1 MLATPQ
7 FSLAEIQQVTMK
19 IDGMFWHLWAYGTQ
33 QSLSRLEDV
42 EKAEVNLEKE
52 LGFINLKKGK
62 PLRPGSLRKAVE
74 DAGYTPVWIDLQAVG
89 KITEQ
94 KGKWIFQVDGVDQS
108 FVLQENKFLEK
119 LKKIEHLAGKTVTL
133 TGRVQKEKEPVL
145 GLSIKEF
152 TVKWYLK
159 YAVCYVPKA

>member
-1 MLATPQ
+1 
-7 FSLAEIQQVTMK
+7 
-19 IDGMFWHLWAYGTQ
+19 
-33 QSLSRLEDV
+33 V

-62 PLRPGSLRKAVE
+62 PLRPGTLRKAVE

-94 KGKWIFQVDGVDQS
+94 KGKWTFQVDGVDQS
-108 FVLQENKFLEK
+108 FVLQENKFLEE
-119 LKKIEHLAGKTVTL
+119 LKKIKHLAGKTVTL

-152 TVKWYLK
+152 TVK
-159 YAVCYVPKA
+159 